1 MKKKLIAILLCF
13 AFILINQ
20 KTEAAIYVA
29 IASTDWG
36 TTTTWQVSADG
47 GITWAAVASGKKPGS
62 GDSAYIGGNGGFGS
76 APAAANVTVTISGTQ
91 SAKYCMIYH
100 GSTLKSTVAASAS
113 MFTFRVYATLV
124 NNGTFGVTGGDGIS
138 LELYTSPT
146 SMTIT
151 GSGTT
156 TIGRVRSNINSN
168 GGVITIDQNMTLTG
182 TGAALTLYYNTSG
195 DVTTE
200 NPSLIINSGKTVT
213 LTNSKGALHMA
224 SSVPGNDGQTPPTTN
239 PSGNYTYTINGT
251 LDLTQCTGDTS
262 NLIPLY
268 SSGTVTFNI
277 AGTLKLANINTVN
290 TGSYSG
296 SLVINN
302 TGNIYIA
309 GNLINNATISG
320 SGTTTFNGSSAQY
333 ISNTGTIS
341 NMVVN
346 NSNMVYVNP
355 GSGLN
360 ISTSLNTNNQLI
372 LASSA
377 VGSGSIGNG
386 GGTLSG
392 NVTVQRYIGSNTQWR
407 MIGFPLTA
415 GITISA
421 SALAAFYGTGYNAY
435 TYNEAADDETNYGN
449 SGTTNAGWVPFT
461 NTATIAANQGI
472 LMIGGT
478 PTSTISV
485 TGPLNSG
492 TQSIPLTKSKNGWNF
507 IANPFASNINWTS
520 IVSNNGSLL
529 NNAAIYRYDPNS
541 TAYSSYINGSAA
553 GALTQSNVIENGAGF
568 FVQATTA
575 GTLTI
580 QESDK
585 TTSAPAASLMGSNL
599 ARGSVAMD
607 GIYGNTEDKSIISLS
622 ILKEGDIF
630 ADHLVLRWGVDPAT
644 DGFDG
649 KYDAYDLGRKQ
660 GPDLSAVDNAGI
672 KYSIFHGSALKT
684 TDAENREIQL
694 NVAQVTEGSYTISSQ
709 LLSPIANNNTIALLD
724 HYNGTYTTLDNTN
737 PSYTF
742 NVTSDAASQSLK
754 RFSLVFNPKATNTT
768 VSSVLSVS
776 LLNNPSTGN
785 GFTLYSKENYN
796 ELQWQLIDN
805 SGRSVQTGSINN
817 VQNGGTYQVNTNASL
832 QGMYFIKLIGDN
844 KSLNSLKLIK
854 E

>member
-1 MKKKLIAILLCF
+1 MKNNLLAFLLIIVFHSIASATAVTATFTATKSGNWNDPSVWAITGTNTNSHTYPCSAGL
-13 AFILINQ
+13 ADTSTQ
-20 KTEAAIYVA
+20 HDAVA
-29 IASTDWG
+29 I
-36 TTTTWQVSADG
+36 
-47 GITWAAVASGKKPGS
+47 P
-62 GDSAYIGGNGGFGS
+62 SAYIVTLTANSFAYNLALQTGAIQDGGF
-76 APAAANVTVTISGTQ
+76 N
-91 SAKYCMIYH
+91 
-100 GSTLKSTVAASAS
+100 L
-113 MFTFRVYATLV
+113 
-124 NNGTFGVTGGDGIS
+124 S
-138 LELYTSPT
+138 LYQ
-146 SMTIT
+146 
-151 GSGTT
+151 SGTT
-156 TIGRVRSNINSN
+156 TSGSTPLTVTSSTNTGSF
-168 GGVITIDQNMTLTG
+168 TG
-182 TGAALTLYYNTSG
+182 TGSIILTGHGYIKIYAGSGLTVDNLTISQSTAFAYWNNICALNSGNLIVTGTLTLNNSGVFCLGTKQLSLYKSITGVSQIQNTNITTGDGTSSLTAGTSVNAGGILAFKSTTVTFPPNLLSTSSSLTGLIIDVSAGNTYTLPGALTYNG
-195 DVTTE
+195 KLNLTTG
-200 NPSLIINSGKTVT
+200 NFSTGANSLIING
-213 LTNSKGALHMA
+213 
-224 SSVPGNDGQTPPTTN
+224 TTN
-239 PSGNYTYTINGT
+239 PITFSPGTSLIVASGGTANFNGNPITIQSDVTGSGAIGQVVGT
-251 LDLTQCTGDTS
+251 LNG
-262 NLIPLY
+262 
-268 SSGTVTFNI
+268 
-277 AGTLKLANINTVN
+277 
-290 TGSYSG
+290 
-296 SLVINN
+296 
-302 TGNIYIA
+302 
-309 GNLINNATISG
+309 IS
-320 SGTTTFNGSSAQY
+320 
-333 ISNTGTIS
+333 
-341 NMVVN
+341 
-346 NSNMVYVNP
+346 
-355 GSGLN
+355 
-360 ISTSLNTNNQLI
+360 
-372 LASSA
+372 
-377 VGSGSIGNG
+377 
-386 GGTLSG
+386 
-392 NVTVQRYIGSNTQWR
+392 NVTVQRYVGTNTQWR

-415 GITISA
+415 GTSISA
-421 SALAAFYGTGYNAY
+421 SALAALYSTGYNAY
-435 TYNEAADDETNYGN
+435 TYNEGADDETNYGN
-449 SGTTNAGWVPFT
+449 SGTMNAGWVSFT
-461 NTATIAANQGI
+461 NPATIAANQGI
-472 LMIGGT
+472 LMIGGA
-478 PTSTISV
+478 PTSTISA

-492 TQSIPLTKSKNGWNF
+492 PQSIPLSKSKNGWNF
-507 IANPFASNINWTS
+507 IANPFACNINWTS
-520 IVSNNGSLL
+520 IASNNGSVV
-529 NNAAIYRYDPNS
+529 NNAIYRYDPNS
-541 TAYSSYINGSAA
+541 TAYSSYVNGSAA

-575 GTLTI
+575 GNLTI

-796 ELQWQLIDN
+796 ELQWQLVDN

-844 KSLNSLKLIK
+844 KSLTSLKLIK